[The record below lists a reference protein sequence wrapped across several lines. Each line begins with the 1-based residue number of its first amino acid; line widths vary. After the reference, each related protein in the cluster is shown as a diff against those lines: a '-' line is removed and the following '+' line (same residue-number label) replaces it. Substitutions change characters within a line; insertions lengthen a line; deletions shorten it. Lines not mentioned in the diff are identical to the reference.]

1 MGKAFKCILQRPGF
15 VAPIAPHG
23 GKARSFKH
31 KAGIKPQHLR
41 AHSQGR
47 WHIVHKKLRAMPRHA
62 GQELHHQ
69 LEASSPHK
77 NAGRLGS
84 AAGIAPAG
92 GGKRTIG
99 KALHAQFHHTAA
111 CGAQPLQYWGIH
123 PVRAG

>member
-1 MGKAFKCILQRPGF
+1 MKKYMLAALTVFMLGA
-15 VAPIAPHG
+15 APFA
-23 GKARSFKH
+23 A
-31 KAGIKPQHLR
+31 
-41 AHSQGR
+41 
-47 WHIVHKKLRAMPRHA
+47 HA